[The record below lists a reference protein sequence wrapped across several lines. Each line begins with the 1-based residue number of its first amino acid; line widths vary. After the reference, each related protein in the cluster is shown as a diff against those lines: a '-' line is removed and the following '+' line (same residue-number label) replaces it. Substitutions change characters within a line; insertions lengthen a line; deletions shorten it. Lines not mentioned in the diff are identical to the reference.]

1 MNLALFKISPAVLCG
16 IFLILSLFFMA
27 FTNAQSTFTESA
39 AAYGLNLAGN
49 KDGGHAWADY
59 DDDGDIDVLVL
70 RNSNSQRN
78 YLMRNNGNGTFTNV
92 QSTLVPGMLN
102 TRAERQAAWGD
113 LNGDGLPDFL
123 MTSHGTSSSTVAMQI
138 FIQNANGTF
147 GDGIG
152 GTAPISIGENNSATI
167 TINPLNVEGAGFF
180 DFEGDGDLD
189 IFFDSH
195 AFGIELLRNNYI
207 DHTTHTIVNP
217 PPTSFFTHITPGNGG
232 GVVEYGLNQF
242 ATDGDFGSAAD
253 VNDDGWVDIFMRK
266 RDENDFFLNQGG
278 VFANGSDLAQADNGN
293 KGGNGL
299 WDLDNDGDL
308 DAVWT
313 ENGLNQ
319 IFRNDGPGV
328 WTPLGAATFPG
339 LPQPT
344 NVDRG
349 SSSNDID
356 ALAGG
361 DIDNDGDID
370 ILFVGDS
377 RSYLFI
383 NQLNSPTPAPG
394 VVGSGTAMTFN
405 LDSEPFNSGA
415 NGEGTTMIDIDDDGD
430 LDIYMNISGQ
440 NRLYINNLPAAN
452 LGNHL
457 IIDVTEDRDASG
469 STGGLPE
476 RIAIGTNILIKD
488 CDGNIISGLRQ
499 VNGVFGHGTQSPEKV
514 HVGLPLGENETY
526 TIEIRYPNFYDPV
539 DGFKRLIGTIIATPS
554 AIPGTNHYNI
564 NSSQAELSE
573 NINAPNAIDDLE
585 IVTTGTS
592 VSVQI
597 SLFDNDFDADGHDF
611 FIESIVQPPIGSV
624 VIDDAD
630 AGLVTYTYSAGT
642 LFQGTTFDYTISD
655 SPVGLC
661 PALGKF
667 DTATVT
673 ISEPCADPSGIDT
686 DGDGINDL
694 CDLDDDNDGI
704 LDCDESTEN
713 LGFAYF
719 AWNFNFPSG
728 TRSVDVYSG
737 SEITDWVLNSTGDM
751 TVSGI
756 TASTPGSSFH
766 ITDIPSSNLGQAIAN
781 DDYFQATFTTST
793 ELANPELT
801 NMRWSYWDVAN
812 MRDSYYMSLAI
823 SDDGFATSTLM
834 STDVFITAK
843 PSGSF
848 DMMDDSS
855 YKLKPNTSY
864 TVRLYVYG
872 QIDDTTYDHS
882 IFDDFRI
889 IIDACRAMD
898 SDSDGSFNHLETDSD
913 DDGCNDVLEA
923 GFTDNNFDGIL
934 GPSPVL
940 VDVNG
945 LVTSGLDGYSGT
957 SPTVTNPSLQNG
969 CADNDND
976 GISDFNDI
984 DDDNDGILDSDEC
997 SPSSEAFLAPQYI
1010 TSTSGSQSIT
1020 AGSSSTEVTL
1030 SSPTNTHTSRTTFN
1044 GYSGYM
1050 LSSGN
1055 TDEEITLSFADPV
1068 TEFNIITYYHT
1079 ADTRIERLSIY
1090 LNGNRITI
1098 NPSNFNITNGNP
1110 YIDSSGVYIYG
1121 TDIGQGNFE
1130 YTILYTAG
1138 IKSVRLFQEVLAGTP
1153 QGSIYEF
1160 SASGQLLLTCDDD
1173 GDGVPNTFDLDS
1185 DNDGI
1190 YDVIEAGGTDLDGDG
1205 IIGIGNITDTNFNG
1219 WSDLT
1224 DNTNGGTNLPDI
1236 DSDLDGNFNR
1246 LESDSDNDG
1255 CNDALEAGFT
1265 DGNNDGYLGP
1275 NPVIVDLN
1283 GLVTSGS
1290 DGYTTPEDADTNT
1303 IFDFQ
1308 EVGIAPSIST
1318 QPIDLTLCPGC
1329 SGSIV
1334 VNASNT
1340 DTYQWQFFNGSIWV
1354 DLTNSGNYSGVDTN
1368 TLVLTNVTPAEN
1380 GNQYRVVVSSST
1392 FVCIE
1397 PISNAAILTVN
1408 VPTVITNRRIT
1419 YRVKKN

>member
-1 MNLALFKISPAVLCG
+1 MNSAFFTISTA
-16 IFLILSLFFMA
+16 ILSRLLVIIFF
-27 FTNAQSTFTESA
+27 FLTICGYAQTTFTESA
-39 AAYGLNLAGN
+39 ASYGLNLAGN

-92 QSTLVPGMLN
+92 QSTLAPGMLN

-123 MTSHGTSSSTVAMQI
+123 MTSSGTSSSTVAIQI

-152 GTAPISIGENNSATI
+152 GTAPISIGENTSATI

-217 PPTSFFTHITPGNGG
+217 PPASFFTHITPGNGG

-349 SSSNDID
+349 SSANDID

-457 IIDVTEDRDASG
+457 IIDVTEDRDANG
-469 STGGLPE
+469 ATGGLPE

-554 AIPGTNHYNI
+554 TIPGTNHYNI

-573 NINAPNAIDDLE
+573 NINAPNAIDDIE

-642 LFQGTTFDYTISD
+642 LFPGTTFDYTISD

-781 DDYFQATFTTST
+781 DDYFQATFTTAT

-889 IIDACRAMD
+889 IIDACRAIDSDLDTSFDHLDIDSDNDTCTDADEAYLSTISDADPDNDGIFGSGAPTVDSSGRVSGAAYSAPHQLYLNRNGNTCID
-898 SDSDGSFNHLETDSD
+898 SDSDGVP
-913 DDGCNDVLEA
+913 DV
-923 GFTDNNFDGIL
+923 
-934 GPSPVL
+934 
-940 VDVNG
+940 VD
-945 LVTSGLDGYSGT
+945 L
-957 SPTVTNPSLQNG
+957 
-969 CADNDND
+969 
-976 GISDFNDI
+976 
-984 DDDNDGILDSDEC
+984 DDDNDGILDIVEQPKTVLWVTDGTASIEEQNAIDKLTALGFTVTVVDDNVGGNADNFAVTFLFEDVNSGTANANVTNLTSTINGVITTEPALHDELFGA
-997 SPSSEAFLAPQYI
+997 STGGSNATNLVNIIDNTHPI
-1010 TSTSGSQSIT
+1010 TSG
-1020 AGSSSTEVTL
+1020 L
-1030 SSPTNTHTSRTTFN
+1030 S
-1044 GYSGYM
+1044 
-1050 LSSGN
+1050 LGN
-1055 TDEEITLSFADPV
+1055 
-1068 TEFNIITYYHT
+1068 Y
-1079 ADTRIERLSIY
+1079 
-1090 LNGNRITI
+1090 
-1098 NPSNFNITNGNP
+1098 
-1110 YIDSSGVYIYG
+1110 
-1121 TDIGQGNFE
+1121 DIGDGAYHGNGL
-1130 YTILYTAG
+1130 TTG
-1138 IKSVRLFQEVLAGTP
+1138 NVLAEHPNGE
-1153 QGSIYEF
+1153 GSIVYWEEGDAMEVGTAPGRRVIVPF
-1160 SASGQLLLTCDDD
+1160 TNNHGGFNAQGEDLLVSAILWAWGLDTD
-1173 GDGVPNTFDLDS
+1173 GDGINDDLDS
-1185 DNDGI
+1185 DSDG
-1190 YDVIEAGGTDLDGDG
+1190 
-1205 IIGIGNITDTNFNG
+1205 
-1219 WSDLT
+1219 
-1224 DNTNGGTNLPDI
+1224 
-1236 DSDLDGNFNR
+1236 
-1246 LESDSDNDG
+1246 DG
-1255 CNDALEAGFT
+1255 CNDSVEAYATLTADSDSNGYYGT
-1265 DGNNDGYLGP
+1265 GNPPVVNADGT
-1275 NPVIVDLN
+1275 
-1283 GLVTSGS
+1283 VTAASYILPS
-1290 DGYTTPEDADTNT
+1290 DADSNGTYE
-1303 IFDFQ
+1303 FQ
-1308 EVGIAPSIST
+1308 EATVTPSINT
-1318 QPIDLTLCPGC
+1318 QPVDITLCPGC
-1329 SGSIV
+1329 SGSLS
-1334 VNASNT
+1334 VNSLNS
-1340 DTYQWQFFNGSIWV
+1340 DTYQWQIFNGSIWV
-1354 DLTNSGNYSGVDTN
+1354 NLTNTGIYSGVDTN
-1368 TLVLTNVTPAEN
+1368 TLVLTEVTPANN
-1380 GNQYRVVVSSST
+1380 GNQYRALVSSST
-1392 FVCIE
+1392 FVCTE
-1397 PISNAAILTVN
+1397 LVSNTANLTVN
-1408 VPTVITNRRIT
+1408 VATVITNRRIT
-1419 YRVKKN
+1419 YRAKKN